1 MNVIDNNALAKNIAD
16 GITQLQSAGLT
27 LEDHLPGVI
36 QAAVDTELAKLTSS
50 VNDIVATAMKTV
62 EDLKATLDNAVAEST
77 AWRAIIQ
84 RINLSS

>member
-1 MNVIDNNALAKNIAD
+1 
-16 GITQLQSAGLT
+16 
-27 LEDHLPGVI
+27 VI